1 MQRVL
6 PMYSVL
12 VRHAR
17 GKGIFVALDVNDGC
31 GRNYNIRLE
40 RVEAVL
46 FLVRASNHIFFFF
59 VTAYPASLSDGI
71 AISKSARSWCDMSP
85 PSFLNIHL
93 EYKLCFLAAIT
104 ASSR

>member
-1 MQRVL
+1 MREEQKKRIQWIQRVL

-12 VRHAR
+12 VCLAR

-46 FLVRASNHIFFFF
+46 FPVRASNHSVFFF
-59 VTAYPASLSDGI
+59 L
-71 AISKSARSWCDMSP
+71 
-85 PSFLNIHL
+85 
-93 EYKLCFLAAIT
+93 
-104 ASSR
+104 